1 MAVRR
6 DKDTGETIDEPTRK
20 LDTGAQ
26 EPATGSP
33 GEGPTEPRGRHGAD
47 EASDPPVQPGGPGG
61 GAPAP
66 GSGESPFDAPT
77 QKIGTAQ
84 RVAGDGE
91 QTRLLRP
98 GSGAPDAGG
107 GSPGEDAMAD
117 PVVGWLVVT
126 AGPGKGRV
134 CPLGYGSNSLGRG
147 GGSRVRLDFGDDRI
161 SREGHATLTYDSRGR
176 KFYLQHGGGKNLTYL
191 GDEPVLVPAA
201 LEAMQEFSIGGT
213 ILRFV
218 PFCGPDFDWRDA
230 DTG

>member
-20 LDTGAQ
+20 LDAGAQ

-33 GEGPTEPRGRHGAD
+33 GQGPTEPRGRRGAA
-47 EASDPPVQPGGPGG
+47 EASDPSVPPGGAEGS
-61 GAPAP
+61 APAP
-66 GSGESPFDAPT
+66 GSGETPFDAPT

-84 RVAGDGE
+84 PPTGGGE
-91 QTRLLRP
+91 QTRLLRS
-98 GSGAPDAGG
+98 GSSAPDAVGE
-107 GSPGEDAMAD
+107 SPGEDAMSD

-147 GGSRVRLDFGDDRI
+147 EGSRVKLDFGDDRI
-161 SREGHATLTYDSRGR
+161 SREGHATLTYDPRGR
-176 KFYLQHGGGKNLTYL
+176 KFYLQHGGGKNLTYR
-191 GDEPVLVPAA
+191 GDEPVLAPAT

-213 ILRFV
+213 TLRFV
-218 PFCGPDFDWRDA
+218 PFCGPDFDWQDA

>member
-6 DKDTGETIDEPTRK
+6 DKDTGETIDEPTRN
-20 LDTGAQ
+20 LGTGAQ
-26 EPATGSP
+26 EPATRSP
-33 GEGPTEPRGRHGAD
+33 GEGLTEPRGRRGAG
-47 EASDPPVQPGGPGG
+47 EASDPPVPPGGAEGS
-61 GAPAP
+61 APAP

-84 RVAGDGE
+84 RPTGGEE

-98 GSGAPDAGG
+98 GSDAAAGG

-134 CPLGYGSNSLGRG
+134 CPLGYGSNTLGRSES
-147 GGSRVRLDFGDDRI
+147 SRVRLDFGDDRI
-161 SREGHATLTYDSRGR
+161 SREGHATLTYDPRGR

-191 GDEPVLVPAA
+191 GDEPVLAPTA
-201 LEAMQEFSIGGT
+201 LEAMQDFSIGGT
-213 ILRFV
+213 TLRFV
-218 PFCGPDFDWRDA
+218 PFCGPDFDWQDA
-230 DTG
+230 DTE